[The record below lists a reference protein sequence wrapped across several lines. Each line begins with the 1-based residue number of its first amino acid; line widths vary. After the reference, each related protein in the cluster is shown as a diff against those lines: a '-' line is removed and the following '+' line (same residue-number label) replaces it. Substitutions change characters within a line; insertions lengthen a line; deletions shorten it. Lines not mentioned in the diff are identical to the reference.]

1 MSFLTPLYLLG
12 ALAVSLPIL
21 FHMIRRTPRGRMP
34 FSSTMFL
41 EPSPPRITRRSRIEN
56 WFLLLLR
63 ALAVCLLALAF
74 ARPFLRE
81 TEGAGVQEGDV
92 SWRYVLIDTSASTR
106 RECVQDERAPVLD
119 ELLDGFDPRDHIA
132 VATFDQ
138 TVQERVSFEQS
149 AAIDPTQRR
158 QVLAAEVEKIEPTWR
173 GTDLGR
179 ALLTAAEMLTEA
191 TTDEPAP
198 GKREVIVVSD
208 LQQGSDLTA
217 LQAYTWPEN
226 VTVRLVPLGQE
237 CAPTNAGL
245 SPVVDPEAAVE
256 QSVRVRVSNAAD
268 SKRETFR
275 LQWPDDFSS
284 VDDPQPSADA
294 AVEVYVPP
302 GQSRVVR
309 VKYREAGHQPQRVV
323 LSGDDQEFD
332 NTAWLT
338 RTTRQQVRIV
348 YLGSEPANDPQQMR
362 FFVEPIFSSTPR
374 RDVTVIDGA
383 DAGDLA
389 LAGDAAPQ
397 LVIVTSAPAADQAQ
411 SLRTYMQQGGTVL
424 FVTRT
429 AEQAASMYELAGTQ
443 PMPVTEADV
452 ADYVMLTDIDFR
464 HPVLAPFGDPRYSDF
479 TKLHFWQHRIID
491 LQPFGE
497 ARVLARFETG
507 PPALAEVPVGRGRM
521 FVFASGW
528 HAEDSQL
535 AVWSKFVPLM
545 NLLLEYG
552 SGRTDMVRQYAV
564 GEAIDLAGLGGGR
577 SLTHVRT
584 PDGTVI
590 PLPDEA
596 STFTAADRPGIYR
609 FQPEADSSPEHSIAV
624 PVNLAAAESRTAPF
638 PPEVFEGAGVIL
650 GEESRPES
658 ASEIEQRERQL
669 QNSEL
674 ESRQKIWRWLV
685 TTAIA
690 ILLLETMLSSWLAG
704 RRTRQTA
711 AETN

>member
-21 FHMIRRTPRGRMP
+21 FHMIRRTPRGRVP

-41 EPSPPRITRRSRIEN
+41 EPSPPRITSRSRIEN

-106 RECVQDERAPVLD
+106 RECVQDELESALD
-119 ELLDGFDPRDHIA
+119 ELLDVFDPRDHVA

-138 TVQERVSFEQS
+138 TVQERISFEQS
-149 AAIDPTQRR
+149 AAIDPAQRR
-158 QVLAAEVEKIEPTWR
+158 QVLAAEVEEIKATWQ

-198 GKREVIVVSD
+198 GLQEVIVVSD
-208 LQQGSDLTA
+208 LQRGSDLTA

-226 VTVRLVPLGQE
+226 VTVRLVTLGEE
-237 CAPTNAGL
+237 CAPTNAGV

-256 QSVRVRVSNAAD
+256 QSVRVRISNSSD

-275 LQWPDDFSS
+275 LQWPDDFGGT
-284 VDDPQPSADA
+284 DDPQATPDG

-309 VKYREAGHQPQRVV
+309 VKYREAGHQPRRLV
-323 LSGDDQEFD
+323 LSGDDQDFD
-332 NTAWLT
+332 NTAWLMQMS
-338 RTTRQQVRIV
+338 RQQVRIV
-348 YLGSEPANDPQQMR
+348 YVGSEPADDPQQMR
-362 FFVEPIFSSTPR
+362 FFVEPIYSSTPR
-374 RDVTVIDGA
+374 RDVEIVDWTG
-383 DAGDLA
+383 AGDQP
-389 LAGDAAPQ
+389 LAGDSDPQ
-397 LVIVTSAPAADQAQ
+397 LVIVTDVPAPDQAKAIRGYV
-411 SLRTYMQQGGTVL
+411 LQGGTVL
-424 FVTRT
+424 FVART

-452 ADYVMLTDIDFR
+452 ADYVMLTDIDFG

-479 TKLHFWQHRIID
+479 TKLHFWRHRVID
-491 LQPFGE
+491 LQPFEE

-507 PPALAEVPVGRGRM
+507 EPAIAEIPVGRGRM

-528 HAEDSQL
+528 QPEDSQL

-552 SGRTDMVRQYAV
+552 SGRSDAVRQYEV
-564 GEAIDLAGLGGGR
+564 GETIDLAGLAGGR
-577 SLTHVRT
+577 PLTHVRT
-584 PDGTVI
+584 PDGTVT
-590 PLPDEA
+590 PLPDGANE
-596 STFTAADRPGIYR
+596 FTSADQPGMYR
-609 FQPEADSSPEHSIAV
+609 FQPGSDSAPDDSITV
-624 PVNLAAAESRTAPF
+624 PVNLAAAESRTAPLA
-638 PPEVFEGAGVIL
+638 PEVLEGAGVIL
-650 GEESRPES
+650 SEESRPES
-658 ASEIEQRERQL
+658 AGESELRERQL

-674 ESRQKIWRWLV
+674 ESRQKMWRWFV
-685 TTAIA
+685 TTAIV
-690 ILLLETMLSSWLAG
+690 ILLLETLLSSWLAG
-704 RRTRQTA
+704 RRARQA
-711 AETN
+711 AGEAN